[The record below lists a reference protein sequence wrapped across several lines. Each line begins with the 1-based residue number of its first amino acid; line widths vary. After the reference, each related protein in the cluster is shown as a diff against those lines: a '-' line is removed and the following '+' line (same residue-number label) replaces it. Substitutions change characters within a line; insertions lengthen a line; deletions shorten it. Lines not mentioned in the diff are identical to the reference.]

1 MGRTRRRGA
10 FALAALLSWLTL
22 TFTPFGLDAEAATQG
37 TVSLNGSGWL
47 GGRGVDVMANGA
59 NSTSIWGNSFAVTP
73 NGQSVYAGYEWQ
85 CVELVNRLYL
95 TKGWI
100 TTRWEGNGGQMF
112 DTAPVSLKKE
122 PQGSV
127 SWISPGDVVVLRRA
141 GGPGHVGVVNTVTM
155 NADGSRL
162 VQTVNENVAG
172 VYATMTLKNGA
183 ITLNGWA
190 SYAPIGVV
198 HAPLS
203 PPANPLPAGVR
214 AWSSG
219 LPDIAAIK
227 STVDGR
233 GFYLLGRDGSVHA
246 FGSAL
251 PLGNAALPHPGITM
265 AVTRTG
271 AGYWVIDTNGCTQSF
286 GDAPPL
292 ADGGLCS
299 TRLNGP
305 IVDASVTPDGL
316 GYWLVASDGGIFAV
330 GDAPFAGS
338 MGAQRLNAP
347 VVSLAS
353 TVDGSGYWEIA
364 RDGGVFCFGA
374 PFLGSTGGKL
384 LNQPIVGAV
393 PSGDGYLMVA
403 ADGGVFTYGNGY
415 FGSLGATV
423 LPTPVVA
430 TAVTADAGGYWMVDV
445 SGNVYAFGDAWLSSS

>member
-1 MGRTRRRGA
+1 
-10 FALAALLSWLTL
+10 
-22 TFTPFGLDAEAATQG
+22 
-37 TVSLNGSGWL
+37 
-47 GGRGVDVMANGA
+47 
-59 NSTSIWGNSFAVTP
+59 
-73 NGQSVYAGYEWQ
+73 
-85 CVELVNRLYL
+85 
-95 TKGWI
+95 
-100 TTRWEGNGGQMF
+100 MF
-112 DTAPVSLKKE
+112 DTAPASLKKE

-127 SWISPGDVVVLRRA
+127 SWISPGDVVVLRH
-141 GGPGHVGVVNTVTM
+141 GGGAGHVGVVNTVTM
-155 NADGSRL
+155 NADGGRL

-172 VYATMTLKNGA
+172 VYATMTLKNGT

-227 STVDGR
+227 STIDGR

-251 PLGNAALPHPGITM
+251 PLGDAALPHPAITM
-265 AVTRTG
+265 AITRTG
-271 AGYWVIDTNGCTQSF
+271 AGYWVMDTNGCTQNF

-292 ADGGLCS
+292 ADGGLCT

-305 IVDASVTPDGL
+305 ILDAAVTPDGL
-316 GYWLVASDGGIFAV
+316 GYWLVASDGGIFAL

-353 TVDGSGYWEIA
+353 TVGGTGYWEVA
-364 RDGGVFCFGA
+364 RDGGVFCFGV
-374 PFLGSTGGKL
+374 PFLGSTGGKP

-393 PSGDGYLMVA
+393 SSGDGYLLVA

-423 LPTPVVA
+423 LPTPIVA
-430 TAVTADAGGYWMVDV
+430 TAVTPAAAGYWMLDV